1 MPALMRGL
9 ALLARCLL
17 AMAVAAPSMVAAAS
31 STAAILSIGNG
42 PEPES
47 LDPQKA
53 TSVSAGNV
61 LRDLYEGLTGRAP
74 DGALVPAAA
83 QSWTWSEDGR
93 ELCLQLRE
101 GLRWSNGDALTAEH
115 YVAGLRRL
123 IDPATRS
130 GYAGLFSAIGGA
142 DEIAAGRL
150 GPEQLAVIADDA
162 RMLRIRL
169 DRPLPTLPALL
180 AHPAASP
187 LHPADR
193 AALAGAARITNG
205 AYRLLE
211 WTPQSRILL
220 ARNERYWR
228 AAATHIERL
237 QFVPT
242 EDLSSELKRYR
253 AGELDI
259 TSTVPSAQARW
270 LRAQLGAELHV
281 APYLGSYFYGYN
293 LSRPPFQ
300 ASLPLRQALSMAVD
314 RRVIADKVLHGLAT
328 PAWSLV
334 PPGISGYS
342 PQPPAWARWPREQ
355 QLAEAR
361 RLYAAAGYTAQR
373 PLEVEIRYN
382 TSDDNKR
389 VAVVIAAMWKQ
400 ALGVQV
406 KLVNEEWKVFLRN
419 RRARELTQAFRNTW
433 IGDVDDAWGFVELF
447 GRHHPRNDSAYAEP
461 AFDRL
466 LQQAAEASD
475 AGRRRALL
483 EAAERRL
490 IDDAPLLPI
499 YFYASKHLVK
509 PRVEGW
515 QDNPLD
521 WHYSKDLRLREH

>member
-1 MPALMRGL
+1 MPTLMRGPV
-9 ALLARCLL
+9 LLLCCLL
-17 AMAVAAPSMVAAAS
+17 AMAVAASSMVAAAS
-31 STAAILSIGNG
+31 PTSAILRIGNG
-42 PEPES
+42 SEPES

-61 LRDLYEGLTGRAP
+61 LRDLYEGLTGLAP

-83 QSWTWSEDGR
+83 QSWSWSEDGR
-93 ELCLQLRE
+93 ELRLQLRE
-101 GLRWSNGDALTAEH
+101 GLRWSNGDALTAAH
-115 YVAGLRRL
+115 YVAGLRHL

-130 GYAGLFSAIGGA
+130 GYAGLFSAIVGA
-142 DEIAAGRL
+142 DAIAAGHL
-150 GPEQLAVIADDA
+150 DPEQLAVIADDA
-162 RMLRIRL
+162 RRLRIRL

-193 AALAGAARITNG
+193 AKLAGQLRITNG
-205 AYRLLE
+205 AYRLVE
-211 WTPQSRILL
+211 WTPQSRIML
-220 ARNERYWR
+220 ARNDRYWQ
-228 AAATHIERL
+228 AAATRIERL

-259 TSTVPSAQARW
+259 TSAVPSAQARW
-270 LRAQLGAELHV
+270 LREQLGPELHI

-334 PPGISGYS
+334 PPGISGYA
-342 PQPPAWARWPREQ
+342 PQPPAWASWPREQ

-361 RLYAAAGYTAQR
+361 RLYAAAGYSDER

-433 IGDVDDAWGFVELF
+433 IGDVDDALGFVELF
-447 GRHHPRNDSAYAEP
+447 GSRHPRNDSAYAEP

-475 AGRRRALL
+475 AGQRRALL

-490 IDDAPLLPI
+490 LDDAPLLPI
-499 YFYASKHLVK
+499 YFYVSKHLVK